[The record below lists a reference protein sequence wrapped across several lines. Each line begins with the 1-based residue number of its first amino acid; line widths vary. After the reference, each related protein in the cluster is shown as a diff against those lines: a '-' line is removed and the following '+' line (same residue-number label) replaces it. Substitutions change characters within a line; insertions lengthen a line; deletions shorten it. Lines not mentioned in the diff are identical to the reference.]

1 MEAEMNILLEDSEWM
16 NTLLQGQKAARDDLM
31 PITQEQL
38 KVSNHQLPSS
48 IAILL
53 NNVLPTSPS
62 LLFANLA
69 AARPV
74 SAFGSGLNLFCICR
88 KDWQRYLPWL
98 QDILLDFEAY
108 IAAFQQ
114 QQQQQEQQ
122 QEQPAVRTR
131 NLLFAIL
138 PDSASMPKY
147 VSLDSNALKVIS

>member
-88 KDWQRYLPWL
+88 KTGNATCPGCRTSSWTLKLTLRPSSSSSSSRSSSRSSL
-98 QDILLDFEAY
+98 QY
-108 IAAFQQ
+108 V
-114 QQQQQEQQ
+114 
-122 QEQPAVRTR
+122 PATCSSPSCRTAPR
-131 NLLFAIL
+131 CPNMCHWTA
-138 PDSASMPKY
+138 MP
-147 VSLDSNALKVIS
+147 